1 MIATLKI
8 TMLKWKRC
16 KFDNWRW
23 LSVLFCCERKWTKN
37 NSICN

>member
-23 LSVLFCCERKWTKN
+23 LFVLFCCERKWTKE
-37 NSICN
+37 